1 MDCSTADPHNVSQA
15 GHGVIAQLGE
25 RLHGMQEV
33 DGSIPSGSTTILHP
47 FTDVQDG
54 NAYCKISISTAEA
67 CREAELEF
75 LTSELSMADVQ
86 HSAGN
91 AF

>member
-33 DGSIPSGSTTILHP
+33 DGSIPSGSTTHLHP
-47 FTDVQDG
+47 STDVQDG
-54 NAYCKISISTAEA
+54 DAYCRMPISTDDA
-67 CREAELEF
+67 CREAEPDF
-75 LTSELSMADVQ
+75 
-86 HSAGN
+86 
-91 AF
+91 